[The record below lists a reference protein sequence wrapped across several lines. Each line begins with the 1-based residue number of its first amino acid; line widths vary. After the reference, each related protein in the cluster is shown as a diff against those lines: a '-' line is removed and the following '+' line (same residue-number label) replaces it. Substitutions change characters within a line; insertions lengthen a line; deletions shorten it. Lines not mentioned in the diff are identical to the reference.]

1 MWQTMRQLPRW
12 QESTRPLPQQPTLT
26 KTHFP
31 GSRLQRELSVLI
43 LWVNFPS
50 MRTRSPSSSSTA
62 TRMEVLLR
70 VTETWN
76 RAKENHPVFQNKRG
90 QWFPRR
96 LVHTARGQEARPCQ
110 ASPGPLNQEN
120 NTNQLTHEGDCRHL
134 LQENALT
141 VLICLTETGGA
152 LWEQNLFSN

>member
-1 MWQTMRQLPRW
+1 MGQLPRCSN
-12 QESTRPLPQQPTLT
+12 QHAHCLTPTLT

-50 MRTRSPSSSSTA
+50 MRTRSPFSSSTA
-62 TRMEVLLR
+62 TRMELLLR

-76 RAKENHPVFQNKRG
+76 RVKENHLVLQDRTE

-96 LVHTARGQEARPCQ
+96 LAAHGRR
-110 ASPGPLNQEN
+110 
-120 NTNQLTHEGDCRHL
+120 
-134 LQENALT
+134 
-141 VLICLTETGGA
+141 TEPRK
-152 LWEQNLFSN
+152 